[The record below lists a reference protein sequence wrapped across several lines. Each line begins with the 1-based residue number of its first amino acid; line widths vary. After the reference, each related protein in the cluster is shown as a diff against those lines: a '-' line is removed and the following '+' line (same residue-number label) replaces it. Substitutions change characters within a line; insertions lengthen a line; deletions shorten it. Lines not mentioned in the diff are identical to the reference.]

1 MSATAVAI
9 SRGELLLTYIEGLE
23 SYLNH
28 QDVSEIMIVPEEDNP
43 SNYLVFIEQNGLMRE
58 VTSEV
63 QPPIRETDLL
73 ALGRGLARNQLRR
86 ELNKDNPKL
95 SATLENGSRIAIT
108 IPPASDGVLVTIR
121 NYRERP
127 FTVEELIERGT
138 ITRKAAEV
146 AQKAI
151 ERRQNILISG
161 GNGTGKSTLLN
172 TLAGAYIP
180 RDRRVIVLE
189 DAARDIKLPD
199 HRNKGFLRSG
209 VHASMT
215 EMLMEALRHK
225 IVHVIMGEVRGEEGL
240 DLLVALNT
248 GHSGSMAT
256 IHADAGLTEQETGQL
271 TLDRLTTCATMA
283 ETKLNYRSIRMMMAN
298 SIHFVMHVQQD
309 LDTGARR
316 MAAFVKVASYDA
328 ATDKFSFEPIN

>member
-1 MSATAVAI
+1 MSAAAI
-9 SRGELLLTYIEGLE
+9 SRGELLLTYIQGLE
-23 SYLNH
+23 PYLNH
-28 QDVSEIMIVPEEDNP
+28 PDVSEIMIDPEDDDP
-43 SNYLVFIEQNGLMRE
+43 SSYVVSIEENGVMRE

-63 QPPIRETDLL
+63 KPIIRESDLM
-73 ALGRGLARNQLRR
+73 ALGRGLARNSLRR
-86 ELNKDNPKL
+86 ELNKENPML

-108 IPPASDGVLVTIR
+108 IPPAADGVMVTIR

-138 ITRKAAEV
+138 ITRKAAQV
-146 AQKAI
+146 AQEAI
-151 ERRQNILISG
+151 EQRRNILISG

-189 DAARDIKLPD
+189 DAARDIKLPY
-199 HRNKGFLRSG
+199 HRIKGFLRCG
-209 VHASMT
+209 EHASMSKMI
-215 EMLMEALRHK
+215 EQALRHK

-240 DLLVALNT
+240 DLLTALNT

-256 IHADAGLTEQETGQL
+256 IHADSGLTVEETGQL

-283 ETKLNYRSIRMMMAN
+283 ETKMNYRSIRMMIAN
-298 SIHFVMHVQQD
+298 SIHYVMHVRQD
-309 LDTGARR
+309 PNSGARR
-316 MAAFVKVASYDA
+316 MAAFVRVDKYDPV
-328 ATDKFSFEPIN
+328 TDTFQFTAIH